1 MSAFSKALAKSKLNQ
16 QRKRR
21 TEAPSVTVGVSD
33 NELNR
38 LTNILQENIIGKT
51 KRGSTPRRTIEI
63 AFRNIDIDR
72 SDAISFNEFKRAVDP
87 YLQGVK
93 ERIIKALFEYF
104 DVDGN
109 EELTVNEFCGRL
121 LKEDGFNNNNNNNS
135 NSTQRKRLTESRQAK
150 ARGFRGA
157 TSRKVNRQAV
167 DTLDMQNNAPFYRG
181 DEPVH
186 VDNKRSKKLSD
197 SAKRRAEDKVH
208 TLIEKIKRQ
217 IIERGGST
225 GIHGVSRILKI
236 MDDSGDKRLSKEEL
250 KYGLKDF
257 KVILSDDEVNMI
269 FGYFDSDGDGSINFD
284 EFLLGLTGPLNER
297 RKKLVMQAF
306 KLMDKTGDGQVT
318 VEDLSGVYNVSLNP
332 DVIAG
337 KITEDE
343 ALRKFLDAFDSKEK
357 DGIVTKQ
364 EFTDYY
370 RNIGASIDSD
380 DYFELMIRNAWH
392 MSGGKGA
399 YANTTCRRVL
409 VTHEDGRQTV
419 EEITDDLGI
428 APDDI
433 KTMKANLRKR
443 GIKAKA
449 LKTFGQAGNMK
460 KKGIAGRKK
469 GIDSNKVFGRPPV
482 EKKGNFKGAAN
493 APFANDDHE
502 EVKVAKQANMRKSSS
517 GRAASRVSKG
527 RSSARSSSRR
537 GGSILPGDDD
547 ISETASQVST
557 PRPVGP
563 LPNVN
568 EAHRLVQRLRREVIL
583 RGQGR
588 SNMLASVD
596 RLQYH
601 VTALQVQVGKKIL
614 TTVCNRYGNR
624 SRLRRRDFGFVLRAF
639 TENGTKPMTEDEVTT
654 LWRSCQGGDREL
666 LTSLLFPPTG
676 PGGRLILKQAKG
688 RSDEDFQ
695 KLLQLQQQEENRP
708 EVLQGPF
715 DRGHFG
721 DRMVEPIDQGS
732 VPMRMRYRYSRTSVQ
747 PPTGWNPVDMSR
759 SATTPDVD
767 LELEWVYGSNGRVN
781 NNLHFSARGELV
793 YCIAAVVVIY
803 DDVEKT
809 QRHFIKHDDDITAIA
824 VDPSGTVC
832 ATGQLGMNPRI
843 IIWDIATMEVHSIIG
858 SGYHHSGFFQR
869 AVAAIAFL
877 GDSSSYICGI
887 GCDDHHALGVWK
899 WRLSK
904 SEQEG
909 LELHGMATPGQPTPG
924 RFLGESGCQNG
935 APPQIFGIV
944 VPKRGASSRSGN
956 RGTGR
961 VMSFTTIGCNHTKFW
976 TVDTGVN
983 TRMKSPLGVKNSR
996 YGKNNRMPRKTFCGA
1011 YMDGGT
1017 RLLSGGSNGVVYL
1030 WDTNGGMCLQSFDGH
1045 KGPCYALRV
1054 PMISGSTAMLI
1065 SGGADGTAKKWA
1077 LKRTSKGSKE
1087 FDCMLIANIN
1097 ISNEHANQRSA
1108 AQRAG
1113 PSHTDTIIAPGGG
1126 SAPAMFKSKT
1136 RGPSAPFQTQAD
1148 ANGSGKEKEGKEKEK
1163 LKPAG
1168 LDIPVGSSHAVRAFA
1183 IDPMSEKGFKIYGST
1198 SRGDIWT
1205 LDFGAKGIMLAN
1217 TRPKSAAAFG
1227 KPSRKRKGNGKN
1239 ETTTGASA
1247 KVTSRSHYGPLYG
1260 LARSPTDSKEF
1271 ATVGEDKQLLVWN
1284 ADTSEQITAAVLPEL
1299 GRSCH
1304 FSPDSKF
1311 IAVGLVNGAFCI
1323 YAYHKAT
1330 SFRNATLQLV
1340 KTRHD
1345 CVETIDDLKFSPN
1358 GQFLAVAS
1366 HDNFIDIYDTRDNFH
1381 HLSRCKG
1388 HTSYITHIDWSRDSQ
1403 ILQSNCG
1410 AYEIIY
1416 WDMPSGAPLRSTLD
1430 KVEADTDWY
1439 SWTCVL
1445 GFSVMGIWPE
1455 YSDGT
1460 DVNSVHKSAD
1470 GKYVVTADDFG
1481 KVKVYNAPCVV
1492 QHAPSKA
1499 YDGHSSHVMNIRFL
1513 LGDNRVVSVGGW
1525 DAGVFQWKFVRT
1537 GLDSRRKET
1546 WKPLTKWKNC

>member
-1 MSAFSKALAKSKLNQ
+1 MSAFSRALAKSNE
-16 QRKRR
+16 QRSRHNKISTPAAVIGD
-21 TEAPSVTVGVSD
+21 TEV
-33 NELNR
+33 NR
-38 LTNILQENIIGKT
+38 LINILKENIIGKT

-72 SDAISFNEFKRAVDP
+72 SDTVSFSEFRRAVNP

-93 ERIIKALFEYF
+93 ENVIKALFDKF
-104 DVDGN
+104 DADGS
-109 EELTVNEFCGRL
+109 EELSVNEFCGRL
-121 LKEDGFNNNNNNNS
+121 LKEDGFKNDNNIGEI
-135 NSTQRKRLTESRQAK
+135 KRLSESRQAK
-150 ARGFRGA
+150 ARGFRNEKL
-157 TSRKVNRQAV
+157 RKPNMKAISNN
-167 DTLDMQNNAPFYRG
+167 DMTKTAPFYRG
-181 DEPVH
+181 DEPVQTAG
-186 VDNKRSKKLSD
+186 NRKKKLSN
-197 SAKRRAEDKVH
+197 SAKARAESRVGA
-208 TLIEKIKRQ
+208 LIERIKRQ

-236 MDDSGDKRLSKEEL
+236 MDDSGDHRLSKEEL

-257 KVILSDDEVNMI
+257 KVILSDDEVDII
-269 FGYFDSDGDGSINFD
+269 FSYFDSDGDGSINFD
-284 EFLLGLTGPLNER
+284 EFLLGLTGSLNER
-297 RKKLVMQAF
+297 RTQLVMKAF
-306 KLMDKTGDGQVT
+306 KLMDKTGDGLVT

-332 DVIAG
+332 DVVAG
-337 KITEDE
+337 KISEEE
-343 ALRKFLDAFDSKEK
+343 ALRKFLDAFDSKDK
-357 DGIVTKQ
+357 DGTITKQ
-364 EFTDYY
+364 EFKNYY

-419 EEITDDLGI
+419 EEIFDDLGI

-433 KTMKANLRKR
+433 ITMKANLNKR

-449 LKTFGQAGNMK
+449 IKTFGQAGNTK
-460 KKGIAGRKK
+460 NKGIAGRGKK
-469 GIDSNKVFGRPPV
+469 GANTNNVFGRPPV

-493 APFANDDHE
+493 APFANDEHKTGLE
-502 EVKVAKQANMRKSSS
+502 MSRGVNTRMAKS
-517 GRAASRVSKG
+517 GRASQVSKDVSN
-527 RSSARSSSRR
+527 RQN
-537 GGSILPGDDD
+537 GSILPVDD
-547 ISETASQVST
+547 ISETSSQVST
-557 PRPVGP
+557 PRPIGP
-563 LPNVN
+563 LPSVI
-568 EAHRLVQRLRREVIL
+568 EANRLVQRLRREVIL

-588 SNMLASVD
+588 SNMLSSVD

-601 VTALQVQVGKKIL
+601 VTELQVQVGKKIL

-624 SRLRRRDFGFVLRAF
+624 SRLRRRDFGFVVRAF

-654 LWRSCQGGDREL
+654 LWRATQGGDRDL
-666 LTSLLFPPTG
+666 LNSLLFPPTG
-676 PGGRLILKQAKG
+676 PGGKLIMRKATG
-688 RSDEDFQ
+688 RSDEEFQ
-695 KLLQLQQQEENRP
+695 KLLQLQQQEEDRP

-721 DRMVEPIDQGS
+721 NRVVEPINKGS
-732 VPMRMRYRYSRTSVQ
+732 VPLRMRYRYSRTSVQ
-747 PPTGWNPVDMSR
+747 PPSGWDPVDMTR
-759 SATTPDVD
+759 SAKAPDAE
-767 LELEWVYGSNGRVN
+767 LELEWIYGCNGRVP
-781 NNLHFSARGELV
+781 NNLYFSARGNLV
-793 YCIAAVVVIY
+793 YAVAAVVVVY
-803 DDVEKT
+803 NDEEKI
-809 QRHFIKHDDDITAIA
+809 QKHFMEHDDDITALT

-843 IIWDIATMEVHSIIG
+843 IVWDITSLEVHSIIG

-944 VPKRGASSRSGN
+944 VPKRGASSRSSNG
-956 RGTGR
+956 GTGR

-976 TVDTGVN
+976 TVDTTIN
-983 TRMKSPLGVKNSR
+983 TRMRSPLSVKNSR

-1011 YMDGGT
+1011 YMDGGS
-1017 RLLSGGSNGVVYL
+1017 RLLTGGSNGSIFL
-1030 WDTNGGMCLQSFDGH
+1030 WDTQGGMCLQSFAAH
-1045 KGPCYALRV
+1045 KGPCYALTL
-1054 PMISGSTAMLI
+1054 PIISGST
-1065 SGGADGTAKKWA
+1065 
-1077 LKRTSKGSKE
+1077 GSKE

-1097 ISNEHANQRSA
+1097 LSSEHANQRNA

-1113 PSHTDTIIAPGGG
+1113 PTHTDTIIAPGGG
-1126 SAPAMFKSKT
+1126 AAPPMFKSNTKM
-1136 RGPSAPFQTQAD
+1136 PNAPFQTEDD
-1148 ANGSGKEKEGKEKEK
+1148 ANGKTTEKKGKNNEK

-1168 LDIPVGSSHAVRAFA
+1168 LDLPVGSSHAVRTFA
-1183 IDPMSEKGFKIYGST
+1183 VDPMNQNGIKIYSST
-1198 SRGDIWT
+1198 SRGDIWK
-1205 LDFGAKGIMLAN
+1205 LDFGTKEFLGAK
-1217 TRPKSAAAFG
+1217 TRPKSASAFG
-1227 KPSRKRKGNGKN
+1227 KPSRKSKNSGGNV
-1239 ETTTGASA
+1239 TTVGATASSI
-1247 KVTSRSHYGPLYG
+1247 SRSHYGPLYG
-1260 LARSPTDSKEF
+1260 LSRSPTDSKVF

-1284 ADTSEQITAAVLPEL
+1284 AEEYKQITAIVLPEL

-1311 IAVGLVNGAFCI
+1311 IAVGLVNGGFCI

-1330 SFRNATLQLV
+1330 TFRNATLQLI
-1340 KTRHD
+1340 KSKHD
-1345 CVETIDDLKFSPN
+1345 CAEIIDDLKYSPN
-1358 GQFLAVAS
+1358 GKFLAVAS
-1366 HDNFIDIYDTRDNFH
+1366 HDNFIDIYDVRDNYN

-1416 WDMPSGAPLRSTLD
+1416 WDMPSGTPLRSTLD

-1460 DVNSVHKSAD
+1460 DVNSVHKTAD
-1470 GKYVVTADDFG
+1470 GKYLVTADDFG
-1481 KVKVYNAPCVV
+1481 KVKVYNSPCVV
-1492 QHAPSKA
+1492 QHAPANA
-1499 YDGHSSHVMNIRFL
+1499 YNGHSSHVMNVRFL

-1537 GLDSRRKET
+1537 GMDKGRKDS
-1546 WKPLTKWKNC
+1546 WKPLSKWKNA